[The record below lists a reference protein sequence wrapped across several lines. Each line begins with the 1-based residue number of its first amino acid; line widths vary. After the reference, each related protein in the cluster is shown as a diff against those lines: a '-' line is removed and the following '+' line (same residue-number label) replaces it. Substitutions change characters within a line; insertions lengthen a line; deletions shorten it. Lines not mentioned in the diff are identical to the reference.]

1 MPANIFDVKMKTPPE
16 RERVRA
22 MAGREE
28 TERRRGRRER
38 RRDGRMNAER
48 IVQTRRF
55 DECAESGAWVA
66 TQFSARQKKT
76 QNKTKPKKKIIDF

>member
-16 RERVRA
+16 RERVRV

-38 RRDGRMNAER
+38 RRDGRMNAQR

-55 DECAESGAWVA
+55 DECAEFGAWVA
-66 TQFSARQKKT
+66 TQFSARQKKA
-76 QNKTKPKKKIIDF
+76 KTKQKQKKIIDF